1 VTETTSL
8 FGGRVTELLNTKP
21 IILQLL
27 RFAAIG
33 AINTALDFII
43 YNYVTKTYDI
53 TAGIQLGMLGI
64 VGFVAAIIQSYLW
77 NHAWTFH
84 ANTVSSVQNAIRLIL
99 VGGLGTAAFAAVVYG
114 AAFEAEPAYY
124 LMILIG
130 FLISEAALWVLFGLT
145 FSKES
150 QALGTEF
157 AAFLAVSVVGLLI
170 NSGIVA
176 LASYYL
182 APSLSDT
189 VNPDT
194 IKNLAKAMATGV
206 SLVWNFLGYKLLVFK
221 R

>member
-1 VTETTSL
+1 
-8 FGGRVTELLNTKP
+8 
-21 IILQLL
+21 
-27 RFAAIG
+27 
-33 AINTALDFII
+33 
-43 YNYVTKTYDI
+43 
-53 TAGIQLGMLGI
+53 
-64 VGFVAAIIQSYLW
+64 
-77 NHAWTFH
+77 
-84 ANTVSSVQNAIRLIL
+84 
-99 VGGLGTAAFAAVVYG
+99 
-114 AAFEAEPAYY
+114 
-124 LMILIG
+124 
-130 FLISEAALWVLFGLT
+130 VLFGLT